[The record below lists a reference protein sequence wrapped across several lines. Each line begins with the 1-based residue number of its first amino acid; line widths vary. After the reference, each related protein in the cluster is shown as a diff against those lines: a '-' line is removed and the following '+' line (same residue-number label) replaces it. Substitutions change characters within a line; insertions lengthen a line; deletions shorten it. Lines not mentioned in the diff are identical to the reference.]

1 MRSILESAWLN
12 DAEALVGDLESTSSA
27 EIVVVVAPSSGSYR
41 DAQLWVPIFL
51 TWLAIVALILMPA
64 DITDLYLPPL
74 ALVAFLIGFA
84 LSRRP
89 FFKYL
94 LVRSERSHRQV
105 VEAAVLAFHREH
117 VSATRERTGILIYLS
132 REERDLEIVVDY
144 RVDALIPQAV
154 WNNVRAKILA
164 DRANWSERFLSEMKD
179 VKGLLAEKLPRRDD
193 DTDELSNR
201 PRVMTA

>member
-1 MRSILESAWLN
+1 MRSILEKAWLD

-27 EIVVVVAPSSGSYR
+27 EIVVVVAPNSGNYR
-41 DAQLWVPIFL
+41 DAQLWVTIFF
-51 TWLAIVALILMPA
+51 TWLVAAALIFMPLE
-64 DITDLYLPPL
+64 ITDLYLLPL
-74 ALVAFLIGFA
+74 VLVGFLAGFG
-84 LSRRP
+84 LSRNP

-94 LVRSERSHRQV
+94 LVRPERARRQV
-105 VEAAVLAFHREH
+105 AEAAVLAFHREH

-132 REERDLEIVVDY
+132 REEKDLEIVVDY
-144 RVDALIPQAV
+144 RVDALIPEAV
-154 WNNVRAKILA
+154 WNNMRAKILA

-179 VKGLLAEKLPRRDD
+179 VKSLLAEKLPRRED

>member
-1 MRSILESAWLN
+1 MRSILEKAWLD

-27 EIVVVVAPSSGSYR
+27 EIVVVVAPSSGNYR
-41 DAQLWVPIFL
+41 DAQLWVTIFF
-51 TWLAIVALILMPA
+51 TWLVAAALILMPIE
-64 DITDLYLPPL
+64 ITDLYLLPL
-74 ALVAFLIGFA
+74 VLVGFMAGFA
-84 LSRRP
+84 LSRSP

-94 LVRSERSHRQV
+94 LVRPERSRRQV
-105 VEAAVLAFHREH
+105 AEAAVLAFHREH

-132 REERDLEIVVDY
+132 REEKDLEIVVDY

-154 WNNVRAKILA
+154 WNNMRAKILA

-179 VKGLLAEKLPRRDD
+179 VKTLLAEKLPRRDD

-201 PRVMTA
+201 PRVMAA